1 MRVGVVVPVRG
12 FAPYL
17 AEALDAILHEQPHA
31 VVVVDD
37 ASEEPLALHP
47 DHVSHGVRLVR
58 SDQRLR
64 LPGARNRGA
73 AELGD
78 EVDLIAFCDG
88 DDAWEPGSL
97 AARVAAL
104 QAAPWAALA
113 FGRARVV
120 GPDGRETGEVWESP
134 PAGRFD
140 DVPSLYR
147 HNPIPVSSVVI
158 RRTAFGGFDESY
170 RSGEDWELWLRLLRG
185 GAAFVCVSE
194 AVVRY
199 RRHPHAMTASLDT
212 LAQGMARLHA
222 AHGDAVGPALRDEML
237 RRDRAGEAEGLLR
250 RRRYREARALLP
262 AGRRRALLAV
272 PGVRGLL
279 GRRDPY
285 RRG

>member
-17 AEALDAILHEQPHA
+17 AEALDAILHERPQA

-37 ASEEPLALHP
+37 ASPEPLALHS
-47 DHVSHGVRLVR
+47 DHVAQGVRLVR
-58 SDQRLR
+58 SEQRLH

-73 AELGD
+73 AELG
-78 EVDLIAFCDG
+78 EGVDLLAFCDG

-97 AARVAAL
+97 RARVAAL
-104 QAAPWAALA
+104 EAAPWAVLA

-120 GPDGRETGEVWESP
+120 GPDGRETGERWEAP
-134 PAGRFD
+134 PAGRFAD
-140 DVPSLYR
+140 LPGLYR
-147 HNPIPVSSVVI
+147 HNPIPVSSVVV
-158 RRTAFGGFDESY
+158 RRRAFAGFDESY

-185 GAAFVCVSE
+185 GAAFVCVPD
-194 AVVRY
+194 AVIRY
-199 RRHPHAMTASLDT
+199 RRHPHAMTASLDV

-222 AHGDAVGPALRDEML
+222 RHGDAVDPALRDEML
-237 RRDRAGEAEGLLR
+237 RRDRAGESEGLLR

-262 AGRRRALLAV
+262 PGRRRALLAV
-272 PGVRGLL
+272 PAVRGLL